1 MPWFNKKNQRIESVP
16 AEERRVKTE
25 GVFQKCPECDAALY
39 TRELEENLHVCHHCA
54 HHFRMGARARL
65 AMLYDEGKFE
75 ELDGEVISSD
85 PLNFVDTK
93 PYKERLEQA
102 RRSTGLPEAV
112 INARGRMGG
121 MPVLCAAM
129 DFSFLGGS
137 MGSAVG
143 EKITRLVERAIFER
157 AAVVIISSSGG
168 ARMQEGI
175 LSLMQMAK
183 VAAALALLSEQ
194 HLPYVSV
201 LTDPTTGGVTA
212 SFAMLGDVIIAEP
225 KALIGFAGPRVI
237 EQTIRQKLPKDF
249 QRSEFLVEHGMLD
262 AVVDRRQMRDAIIRL
277 LQFMYNP
284 EMERPDIPVE
294 LLPEAALTP
303 QTHQLE
309 LPGNNGEGNPED
321 GEVQSSKFK
330 VQS

>member
-1 MPWFNKKNQRIESVP
+1 MSKWFRKKNQRIESVP
-16 AEERRVKTE
+16 ADERRVKTE
-25 GVFQKCPECDAALY
+25 GVFEKCPECDAALY
-39 TRELEENLHVCHHCA
+39 KRELEENLSVSHPCA
-54 HHFRMGARARL
+54 PPSRIGARARL

-75 ELDGEVISSD
+75 ETDGEVISSD

-112 INARGRMGG
+112 INARGHIGG

-212 SFAMLGDVIIAEP
+212 YYAMLGEVIIAEP

-249 QRSEFLVEHGMLD
+249 QKSEFLLDHGMID
-262 AVVDRRQMRDAIIRL
+262 AIVDRRELRDTIIRL
-277 LQFMYNP
+277 LSFM
-284 EMERPDIPVE
+284 M
-294 LLPEAALTP
+294 
-303 QTHQLE
+303 
-309 LPGNNGEGNPED
+309 
-321 GEVQSSKFK
+321 
-330 VQS
+330 

>member
-1 MPWFNKKNQRIESVP
+1 MSKWFRKKNQRIESVP
-16 AEERRVKTE
+16 ADERRVKTE
-25 GVFQKCPECDAALY
+25 GVFEKCPECDAALY
-39 TRELEENLHVCHHCA
+39 KRELEENLQVCSHCS

-85 PLNFVDTK
+85 PLGFVDTK

-112 INARGRMGG
+112 INARGRIGG
-121 MPVLCAAM
+121 IPALCAAM

-157 AAVVIISSSGG
+157 AAVVIVSASGG

-201 LTDPTTGGVTA
+201 LTDPTPGGVTA
-212 SFAMLGDVIIAEP
+212 YYAMLGEVIIA
-225 KALIGFAGPRVI
+225 
-237 EQTIRQKLPKDF
+237 
-249 QRSEFLVEHGMLD
+249 
-262 AVVDRRQMRDAIIRL
+262 
-277 LQFMYNP
+277 
-284 EMERPDIPVE
+284 
-294 LLPEAALTP
+294 
-303 QTHQLE
+303 
-309 LPGNNGEGNPED
+309 
-321 GEVQSSKFK
+321 
-330 VQS
+330 